1 MFKPLDFL
9 KKEHF
14 AATLQA
20 RPPELLISEKSP
32 FQISYEL
39 PLQSQLELIQSSKP
53 SRFESFKKYAI
64 KKTNFQRRLS
74 DKEFTDTLT
83 KSIVHPPIDP
93 LLSQET
99 VSEPEYALTHSA
111 QKLRQ
116 SESNYARG
124 KILSPKKKKYSFTN
138 LEGFESRHSGGSID
152 PKEPQGL

>member
-9 KKEHF
+9 KKEHY
-14 AATLQA
+14 AASLQA
-20 RPPELLISEKSP
+20 RPPELLISEDSP
-32 FQISYEL
+32 FQISYDL

-74 DKEFTDTLT
+74 DKEFTDSLT
-83 KSIVHPPIDP
+83 KALVHPPTDP
-93 LLSQET
+93 LSHGT
-99 VSEPEYALTHSA
+99 VSEPEYALTQSA
-111 QKLRQ
+111 QRLKQ

-138 LEGFESRHSGGSID
+138 LECFESRDSGGWMD
-152 PKEPQGL
+152 PKEAQGL